1 MALDYFFLVFLA
13 SIGVYQI
20 ATIPAHLEGLWF
32 FRNTKVQIFFGLLAI
47 LGAFGWFYT
56 DETRNVQHTVEG
68 SQQLYLFLAAIIL
81 SYFVTAVLASVMQ
94 SRVAPRGSK
103 PIEGKQQDMGFE
115 TLKFT
120 TFISGIIS
128 SIRKERGNVE

>member
-1 MALDYFFLVFLA
+1 MALDYFFLAFLA

-20 ATIPAHLEGLWF
+20 ASIPAHLEGLWF
-32 FRNTKVQIFFGLLAI
+32 FRHPKVQTFFGSLAI
-47 LGAFGWFYT
+47 IGAFGWFYT

-81 SYFVTAVLASVMQ
+81 AYFVTAVLASIMQ
-94 SRVAPRGSK
+94 SKVVPRGSK
-103 PIEGKQQDMGFE
+103 PIKGKQQDMGFE

-128 SIRKERGNVE
+128 SIRKERGDGE